1 MVDVFQQWQQWR
13 TGNGIQFS
21 NGDRTVYYAQ
31 SQFPA
36 DFIRFVRLHYIPAS
50 NAPLAITA
58 LADYEAA
65 LLAPALH
72 KNEDLFL
79 DDKEDLLSPDS
90 RLNCVR
96 KWMSS
101 SFLRIIRRLCAGSAR
116 KDRCMT
122 FLKSR

>member
-1 MVDVFQQWQQWR
+1 M
-13 TGNGIQFS
+13 QFS

-65 LLAPALH
+65 LLAPDLHDPCLHNPALH
-72 KNEDLFL
+72 KNEGLLL
-79 DDKEDLLSPDS
+79 DDKEDLLS
-90 RLNCVR
+90 R
-96 KWMSS
+96 
-101 SFLRIIRRLCAGSAR
+101 
-116 KDRCMT
+116 
-122 FLKSR
+122 